1 MSTIQDLEPRLLWRN
16 FHALT
21 QIPRPSKHESRAL
34 DYVENYARELGLTV
48 FRDKIGNVIVCKPA
62 TKGCEGKTGV
72 ILQAHI
78 DMVPQK
84 NSDKQHDFLVDPIQ
98 TIIDSDWVH
107 ADGTTLGADDGI
119 GVAAA
124 LAVLADT
131 TIAHGPLEVL
141 ITFDEETGM
150 TGAYGLQSGELKGKI
165 LLNLDSETDGEVFIG
180 CAGGLDVNAIFKYNE
195 VPTAEDDIA
204 FEVTLSGLRGGH
216 SGIDINLG
224 RANANKLMTRFLKYA
239 AANFESMLSHF
250 EGGNMRNAIP
260 REARAVVT
268 IDSDDKEEFIEA
280 VEEFEDMFRSEYADV
295 EPQLSFTA
303 RQVAT
308 PERVIDEMTADD
320 IINAIQG
327 CPNGPIRMSSE
338 MPDLVETSTN
348 LAVVCTNDGTAEV
361 KFLVRSSVDTAK
373 DDVASSIESI
383 FRLAG
388 AEVNMFGD
396 YPGWKPN
403 PSSPILAVVV
413 DTYNKLYGHAP
424 KVKAMHAGLECG
436 IMAGI
441 YHDWDMVSFGPTI
454 EHPHSP
460 DERVNIQSVSR
471 FWTLLTGVLANIPEH
486 I

>member
-1 MSTIQDLEPRLLWRN
+1 MSTIQDLEPRLLWHN

-21 QIPRPSKHESRAL
+21 QIPRPSKHENRAL

-48 FRDKIGNVIVCKPA
+48 FRDKIGNVIVRKPA
-62 TKGCEGKTGV
+62 TKGCEVKTGV

-98 TIIDSDWVH
+98 TIVDGDWVH

-124 LAVLADT
+124 LAVLADK

-141 ITFDEETGM
+141 ITLDEETGM
-150 TGAYGLQSGELKGKI
+150 TGAYGLQSGELEGKI

-180 CAGGLDVNAIFKYNE
+180 CAGGLDVNATFKYNE

-250 EGGNMRNAIP
+250 DGGNMRNAIP

-268 IDSDDKEEFIEA
+268 IDCDDKEEFIEA

-338 MPDLVETSTN
+338 MPNLVETSTN
-348 LAVVCTNDGTAEV
+348 LAVVNTANGIAEV

-413 DTYNKLYGHAP
+413 DTYNKLYGHKP
-424 KVKAMHAGLECG
+424 QVKAMHAGLECG

-471 FWTLLTGVLANIPEH
+471 FWALLTGVLANIPEH
-486 I
+486 S